1 MILQA
6 DDPSAIPLW
15 INGRAY
21 LTMAPAFL
29 DVRSTLTGR
38 TLRRTPLCG
47 AAEALV
53 AVDSASSALALWC
66 SLAVA
71 ERAVLLAAVGGA
83 LSSYAG
89 HFCQLIV
96 EEAGKT
102 ELAARDEVTE
112 SVASLCGAAAMAEWS
127 GVVAVIGGARHPL
140 SSALALAVPP
150 LMAGATVV
158 VRPSPETPSALF
170 ALAELT
176 CRCGFP
182 AGVFNILHGG
192 DEAVSALGSIDGVR
206 ILHS

>member
-15 INGRAY
+15 INGHAY
-21 LTMAPAFL
+21 LTMVPAFL
-29 DVRSTLTGR
+29 DVRSTHTGEI
-38 TLRRTPLCG
+38 LRRTPMCG
-47 AAEALV
+47 VAEAV
-53 AVDSASSALALWC
+53 AAVDSALGALAWWC
-66 SLAVA
+66 SFAVE
-71 ERAVLLAAVGGA
+71 ERAILLAAVGDA
-83 LSSYAG
+83 LSGYAA

-102 ELAARDEVTE
+102 ELAARDEVAE
-112 SVASLCGAAAMAEWS
+112 SVALLRGAHVMSQQS
-127 GVVAVIGGARHPL
+127 GVVAAIGSASHPL
-140 SSALALAVPP
+140 SSALVLAVPA
-150 LMAGATVV
+150 LMAGAAVV

-176 CRCGFP
+176 GRCGFP

-192 DEAVSALGSIDGVR
+192 DEVVSALGSMDGVR